1 MAKSL
6 DDARQELDKEYRQFR
21 EQWGRVHVAMSDV
34 DRAGP
39 TDDIHALLEKL
50 EDVVKDVRTGG
61 VWGSGA
67 KGHRA
72 ARRDWLDAGGG

>member
-72 ARRDWLDAGGG
+72 ARQDWLDAGGG

>member
-61 VWGSGA
+61 VWGSGT

-72 ARRDWLDAGGG
+72 ARQDWLDAGGG